1 LEREGDEIKVH
12 ESRRERRR
20 REKRE
25 RREERQLAE
34 QLGDEPRRS
43 LRLPSLG
50 VAAVAD
56 RPVATMSVLAIAGV
70 LIILQ
75 RAIPWDAAEI
85 GAIAGPVGDEVWRY
99 VVAPF
104 VYDDLGALIVIGAAI
119 ALFGSL
125 VEARIGS
132 LAAAVLI
139 LACGTGGMLAA
150 DASAEIGLQGGFHVA
165 AGGNGVALGLLAA
178 WLMLWRGDQKSTFAE
193 PADLLGVSVIAVVL
207 LLLPVVEITADPI
220 AGLVGG
226 AIGLIL
232 GWLAAVRLPAAN
244 R

>member
-150 DASAEIGLQGGFHVA
+150 DASAEI
-165 AGGNGVALGLLAA
+165 
-178 WLMLWRGDQKSTFAE
+178 
-193 PADLLGVSVIAVVL
+193 
-207 LLLPVVEITADPI
+207 TAPSGCRTRSSS
-220 AGLVGG
+220 A
-226 AIGLIL
+226 
-232 GWLAAVRLPAAN
+232 R
-244 R
+244 